1 MPTRRG
7 PPDAARLD
15 RIVAEARR
23 ASDERAKGYRE
34 QALKLFPWICGRCAR
49 EFDRTNVHQLT
60 VHHRDHDHHN
70 NPPDGS
76 NWELLCVY
84 CHDNEHSRE
93 LEAAA
98 GAAAGGAAGDATSS
112 GVAAPNATHKPF
124 ADLEKLLK
132 RGGGSKP

>member
-1 MPTRRG
+1 MATKRHA
-7 PPDAARLD
+7 PDPARLD

-23 ASDERAKGYRE
+23 NRDARAQTYRE

-49 EFDRTNVHQLT
+49 EFDRSSVHQLT
-60 VHHRDHDHHN
+60 VHHKDHNHDN
-70 NPPDGS
+70 NPPDGT

-98 GAAAGGAAGDATSS
+98 GAGSPPQDEAATAK
-112 GVAAPNATHKPF
+112 HRPF
-124 ADLEKLLK
+124 ANLADLLAK
-132 RGGGSKP
+132 RRLRND

>member
-1 MPTRRG
+1 MTTKRHT
-7 PPDAARLD
+7 PDPARLD
-15 RIVAEARR
+15 RIVAEARQARETR
-23 ASDERAKGYRE
+23 ARTYRE

-49 EFDRTNVHQLT
+49 EFDRSTVQQLT
-60 VHHRDHDHHN
+60 VHHKDHNHDN

-98 GAAAGGAAGDATSS
+98 SDGS
-112 GVAAPNATHKPF
+112 GSADSASATHRPF
-124 ADLEKLLK
+124 ANLAELLHK
-132 RGGGSKP
+132 RRHDDR